1 MIASGDMVLVV
12 KHTFLEF
19 VVQCPGG
26 PTGRSRTRTM
36 SDTGFNL
43 PASPQHVSQFS
54 FAVCTEPKGFS
65 DDMSSISTNDVD
77 SEDERRSSAA
87 CSRRLSS
94 WADES
99 LSDDE
104 LPEDKTTVI
113 FRNVPNDFTRDM
125 LLQLFDD
132 EGFAGKYD
140 FVYLPIDFKSNAG
153 FGYAFVNL
161 VDGLVANSFRNR
173 FNGFGN
179 WSMPSQKVAEVAWS
193 NPSQGLEVHVDRYRN
208 SPIMHNSVLDLYKP
222 AMFQNGD
229 RIPFPPPTKAIK
241 APRARPNKR
250 R

>member
-19 VVQCPGG
+19 VDQCPGG
-26 PTGRSRTRTM
+26 STCRSRTRTV
-36 SDTGFNL
+36 SDTGFHL
-43 PASPQHVSQFS
+43 PASPQHASQLSAAVYTTSKGVSD
-54 FAVCTEPKGFS
+54 GL
-65 DDMSSISTNDVD
+65 SSSSTTDAD
-77 SEDERRSSAA
+77 SEDDCRSSAA
-87 CSRRLSS
+87 CSGRLSS

-104 LPEDKTTVI
+104 LSEEKTTVI
-113 FRNVPNDFTRDM
+113 LRNVPNDVSRDM
-125 LLQLFDD
+125 LLQLLDE

-161 VDGLVANSFRNR
+161 IDGLVANSFRSR
-173 FNGFGN
+173 FNGFCN
-179 WSMPSQKVAEVAWS
+179 WAMPSQKIAEVAWS
-193 NPSQGLEVHVDRYRN
+193 HPSQGLEVHVQRYRN
-208 SPIMHNSVLDLYKP
+208 SPIMHNRVLDLYKP
-222 AMFQNGD
+222 ALFENGV

-241 APRARPNKR
+241 VPRLRPNMR